1 MIKKCPKCG
10 STKIIYDENAGEF
23 KCAECGYVIEEGLID
38 RGPEWR
44 AYDDTQRILRARADP
59 SPSLGSKISI
69 GSLYIKDKSGRRL
82 SSEKN
87 RKFKRMV
94 RTQRYLQYE
103 DRSLMDAE
111 IEIDRIVS
119 SLRLPP
125 IVKNEAFKYYKKAR
139 ELNLIKG
146 KSSAG
151 FASAC
156 ILAACKSL
164 ERIVC
169 DLDELVKHSRVS
181 DKDLRKYY
189 KTLIE
194 HKIITAVRPSK
205 PLQFIPSI
213 ASKLG
218 LPMEVQRLAIQILH
232 KIDET
237 KKFQSKTPKGV
248 AAASLYISSVI
259 LNEKRKQ
266 SEVAKAANI
275 ATPTL
280 RKNLKNILEVI
291 NIEVQ
296 I

>member
-1 MIKKCPKCG
+1 MLKCPKCG
-10 STKIIYDENAGEF
+10 STRIIYDESAGEF
-23 KCAECGYVIEEGLID
+23 KCADCGYVIEGKLID

-44 AYDDTQRILRARADP
+44 AYDNIQRLTRSRADP
-59 SPSLGSKISI
+59 SPSLGSEIS
-69 GSLYIKDKSGRRL
+69 LTPYIKDKNGRRL

-87 RKFKRMV
+87 RKFRRMAK
-94 RTQRYLQYE
+94 TQKFLQHE
-103 DRSLMDAE
+103 SRSLIDAE
-111 IEIDRIVS
+111 IEIERIVS

-125 IVKNEAFKYYKKAR
+125 IVKNEAFNYYKKAK

-146 KSSAG
+146 KSLSG

-181 DKDLRKYY
+181 EKDIRKYY

-194 HKIITAVRPSK
+194 HKIVTFIKPSK
-205 PLQFIPSI
+205 PLQFIPRI
-213 ASKLG
+213 ASKLK
-218 LPMEVQRLAIQILH
+218 LSMEVQKLAIRILH

-291 NIEVQ
+291 DIEVQ
-296 I
+296 V